1 MTVTLSLAYLAV
13 LTHQRNRQ
21 SQADILRAQSLVLN
35 DLSRTGIPP
44 IKGAAATAAE
54 QHPGFAETAKRR
66 WNSELEGAVR
76 WAQTTDWTRM
86 RESAEGSVARLLWGA
101 EPEAERRVESA
112 ERTVKGEAEA
122 AGRTVREAVEGVSR
136 GARSAIEETRT
147 RSAGAAD
154 AVHVKAEEAKAAVVR
169 GVEKGKE
176 MAGKAKAKIG
186 LAEERLETKA
196 DAKLFG
202 VSEVERTLNER
213 YEKSD
218 VMSKSVAEVLSERY
232 KTIDQRDNT
241 KLRGV

>member
-1 MTVTLSLAYLAV
+1 VTVTLSLAYLAV

-21 SQADILRAQSLVLN
+21 SQADILRAQSHVLT
-35 DLSRTGIPP
+35 DLSRSGTSP
-44 IKGAAATAAE
+44 IKGAAATAAQ

-76 WAQTTDWTRM
+76 WAQTTDWNRM

-101 EPEAERRVESA
+101 EPEGERRVESV
-112 ERTVKGEAEA
+112 ERAVRGEAEA
-122 AGRTVREAVEGVSR
+122 TGRTVREAVESVGREAR
-136 GARSAIEETRT
+136 GAIEKTRT

-154 AVHVKAEEAKAAVVR
+154 AVHVKAEEAKAAMAR

-176 MAGKAKAKIG
+176 MVGKAKATIG

-202 VSEVERTLNER
+202 VSEVERALNQR

-232 KTIDQRDNT
+232 TPIDKGDNA
-241 KLRGV
+241 KLRGI